1 MSIHR
6 PSAAT
11 AIALLALVLAVSSP
25 AWGAPASSAASKAIK
40 KISGKQIASNAI
52 TSSKVKDGTLLPKDF
67 KGGAAALT
75 GKAGAAGARGPAGAA
90 GAAGPAGPIGKTGA
104 TGPQGP
110 SNAIVRK
117 AATTLVTD
125 SKDVISMTLP
135 PGSWVVTARLDGANT
150 VANATRLECALIDPS
165 GDGLDF
171 GKTRLAANNGAS
183 TDLVFTTFTLAGATS
198 TPGGGTV
205 RMACGSTAAASPI
218 ELISLQMIAV
228 QVGSLTN
235 Q

>member
-1 MSIHR
+1 MPKHR

-40 KISGKQIASNAI
+40 KIAGKQIASDAI

-75 GKAGAAGARGPAGAA
+75 GRTGAAGARGPAGAA
-90 GAAGPAGPIGKTGA
+90 GVAGPAGPIGKTGA

-125 SKDVISMTLP
+125 AKDVISLALP
-135 PGSWVVTARLDGANT
+135 PGSWVITARLNGANT
-150 VANATRLECALIDPS
+150 ATSPTRLECTLIDPA

-171 GKTRLAANNGAS
+171 GKTRLAANNNAPG
-183 TDLVFTTFTLAGATS
+183 DLVFTTFTLVGATT
-198 TPGGGTV
+198 TPGGGTA
-205 RMACGSTAAASPI
+205 RMTCGSTTPAPI
-218 ELISLQMIAV
+218 ELITLQMVAV
-228 QVGSLTN
+228 QVGSLTS